1 MTPYSG
7 PTGTGTT
14 VVRVVLG
21 VLERRSTTGTNGAS
35 WQAARVLELQ
45 AGGMERVAALHRMLR
60 EYVANMHS
68 NAPVHTWDK

>member
-1 MTPYSG
+1 MPPRATFVGSPS
-7 PTGTGTT
+7 PAQ
-14 VVRVVLG
+14 VRC
-21 VLERRSTTGTNGAS
+21 TTGTNGAS

-60 EYVANMHS
+60 EYGANMHS